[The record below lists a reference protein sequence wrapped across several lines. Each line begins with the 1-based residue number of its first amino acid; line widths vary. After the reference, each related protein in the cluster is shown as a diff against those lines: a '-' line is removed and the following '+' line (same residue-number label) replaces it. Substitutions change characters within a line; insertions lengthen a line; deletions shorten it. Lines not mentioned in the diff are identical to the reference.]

1 MKRTIVGIFV
11 SVNQEI
17 VISISIDRSLIFL
30 EDGRS

>member
-17 VISISIDRSLIFL
+17 VISISIDRFL
-30 EDGRS
+30 RMVVLNG